1 MAQPVSM
8 TVRAVAVPRLDQGAI
23 GIHLAWSGPELSPL
37 ASGGYEI
44 RRRPHLESKTKT
56 VCAQFDT
63 QRLARLAAL
72 GVLPDELGVM
82 LLHNW
87 RPGTPGPGQATAA
100 VPAAVVVAAVANLPW
115 SVLTQELAARAP
127 QVSVSCSAE
136 SAFAIAVSGEKSVAY
151 AEIGPTAGVTLTGPS
166 IDAVVVYAR
175 RPTALSVC
183 AVQPA
188 DAAADQASWAT
199 AEVIASRLTLPLHE
213 TDPSLAD
220 AAQELARG
228 RSRLVETEALTAE
241 EAGHLAT
248 ALRPGVTHP
257 QGRPCDRVLL
267 DHADTD
273 ASFQETV
280 FSTRLGLITL
290 DPRLRRVLGFG
301 FADRTAVAG
310 VTYDYQVSGLFD
322 PADIADTIYDV
333 HQIPSGTALPSTFRI
348 GDITLR
354 FGAPTEVVLDPAPDS
369 TALSAVSRRGIAI
382 NRDGP
387 IDGFVAWWPADLACV
402 IDLPVALQHVTFE
415 LPASHH
421 LSCAGVSSA
430 NPATV
435 APVLIPPGP
444 SASVTFPAPVD
455 QLRITGSGT
464 LYALRLPGS
473 AGDGHLNCVCGPV
486 QLAAQP
492 LPAPPTTVTVTNLQ
506 SPPTI
511 LTGDITEDT
520 PVADRPQ
527 PGFRLTWAPATLGG
541 GGAWPGDLAADP
553 PTDSMAYLIEHRR
566 VYPNN
571 STDAWEPIQAGDNLT
586 FGSWPA
592 SSGPPSL
599 GYGVD
604 LDSVFP
610 LHRQRQAGADVTMS
624 VTDLLTPEATT
635 DDPPRAAAPLGS
647 SHQYRIRAMDVVGRV
662 SGAWTESAVVRL
674 EKHNPPPLPAGP
686 QPEPALVGTPPR
698 PSGPMGV
705 QARTILA
712 SDAPLSPA
720 DAALLAGHQTAVMLS
735 WGWRPAEREL
745 DPSTTEFRIYLQ
757 PDIPTTVPGT
767 VTSVSQATNQWV
779 LGFTTDRTLIA
790 DECAGMWLT
799 SGGQAFRI
807 VTHTAGSTPTITVA
821 ASLVHPAVAPQA
833 GPVTFGRPLA
843 ATHQRPESWQRV
855 AVVPLTAAD
864 TYSHVLFDVLSV
876 SAAAPTDE
884 AWVGVSAADAE
895 PYVDDEI
902 PAAQPNGGRP
912 GNESSIAAVTA
923 SARYR
928 GRPGFSVPPPLGDVP
943 EVVTDEPTG
952 RLLAVT
958 LDASALLGAGAV
970 STSATVALDR
980 CPLDAVLNI
989 TALNG
994 TDVVLR
1000 RADGTDQTVIF
1011 PNPSD
1016 DAAVRAGLA
1025 SDHPERL
1032 DTRYFLFLLG
1042 HFDSPQELFGPTG
1055 ALQPAVSLSD
1065 QLPPKPGRYF
1075 YRVRLA
1081 DPSGAVSAG
1090 GAILPIVV
1098 RVPSIA
1104 PMPAPTRRTVSVA
1117 NDTLSV
1123 GLALQPDPDLA
1134 WVLVFYS
1141 FGDWTAPPP
1150 DPPEAQLLRMPNRRD
1165 LYPSGGLRLRLVDGT
1180 LLAPTTAEVAGAGT
1194 DADGLLDLPINI
1206 TLPVGTPGQP
1216 RWVRY
1221 WCYGL
1226 SRDGIAS
1233 QPLGPYTLAV
1243 AASS

>member
-8 TVRAVAVPRLDQGAI
+8 TVRAVAIPRLDQGAI

-37 ASGGYEI
+37 GSGGYEI
-44 RRRPHLESKTKT
+44 RRRPHRESKTKT

-63 QRLARLAAL
+63 QRLARLAAQ

-87 RPGTPGPGQATAA
+87 RPGTPGPVTAA
-100 VPAAVVVAAVANLPW
+100 APAPVVIAAVANLPW
-115 SVLTQELAARAP
+115 SVFTQELATPAT

-136 SAFAIAVSGEKSVAY
+136 SAFAIAVSGEKSVAF
-151 AEIGPTAGVTLTGPS
+151 ADIGPAGGVTLTGPS
-166 IDAVVVYAR
+166 IDTVVVYAR

-188 DAAADQASWAT
+188 DPAADQASWAT
-199 AEVIASRLTLPLHE
+199 AEVIASGLTLPLHE

-228 RSRLVETEALTAE
+228 RSRLVGTETLTAE
-241 EAGHLAT
+241 EAEQLAA
-248 ALRPGVTHP
+248 ALRPGVTDP

-267 DHADTD
+267 DRTDTD
-273 ASFQETV
+273 ASSQETV

-301 FADRTAVAG
+301 FADRTAIAG
-310 VTYDYQVSGLFD
+310 VTYDYRVSGLFD

-354 FGAPTEVVLDPAPDS
+354 LGAPTEVVLDPVPDS
-369 TALSAVSRRGIAI
+369 AALSAVSRRGIAI
-382 NRDGP
+382 NRGGP
-387 IDGFVAWWPADLACV
+387 IDGFVPWWPADLACV

-415 LPASHH
+415 VPASHH

-435 APVLIPPGP
+435 APAPIPPGP

-455 QLRITGSGT
+455 QLRIAGSGT

-473 AGDGHLNCVCGPV
+473 AGDGQLNCVCGPV

-511 LTGDITEDT
+511 LTGDITEGT

-527 PGFRLTWAPATLGG
+527 PGFRVTWAPATLGG

-553 PTDSMAYLIEHRR
+553 PTDSLAYLIEHRR

-571 STDAWEPIQAGDNLT
+571 STDPWEPIQAGDNLT

-604 LDSVFP
+604 LDAVFP

-624 VTDLLTPEATT
+624 VTDLLTPDAKT

-647 SHQYRIRAMDVVGRV
+647 SHQYRIRAMDVVGRA

-674 EKHNPPPLPAGP
+674 EKHIPPPLPAGP

-712 SDAPLSPA
+712 SDPTLSSA
-720 DAALLAGHQTAVMLS
+720 DTALLAGHQCAVVLS

-843 ATHQRPESWQRV
+843 ATHQRPASWQRV
-855 AVVPLTAAD
+855 AVVPLTSAD
-864 TYSHVLFDVLSV
+864 TYSQVLFDLLSV

-895 PYVDDEI
+895 PYVGDEI

-928 GRPGFSVPPPLGDVP
+928 GRPEFSIPPPLGDVP
-943 EVVTDEPTG
+943 ELVTDEPTG
-952 RLLAVT
+952 RQLAVT
-958 LDASALLGAGAV
+958 LDASALLGGAAV
-970 STSATVALDR
+970 SAAATVALDR
-980 CPLDAVLNI
+980 CPLDAVLKI
-989 TALNG
+989 TRLAGN
-994 TDVVLR
+994 DVVLT
-1000 RADGTDQTVIF
+1000 RADGTQQVVAF

-1016 DAAVRAGLA
+1016 EATVRAGLA

-1032 DTRYFLFLLG
+1032 DTRYVLFLLC
-1042 HFDSPQELFGPTG
+1042 HFDSPQELFSPTG
-1055 ALQPAVSLSD
+1055 ALQTASALSD

-1081 DPSGAVSAG
+1081 DASGAVSTG
-1090 GAILPIVV
+1090 GAILPVAV

-1117 NDTLSV
+1117 DGILSV
-1123 GLALQPDPDLA
+1123 GLALQPDPELA
-1134 WVLVFYS
+1134 WLLLFYRV
-1141 FGDWTAPPP
+1141 GDWATAPP
-1150 DPPEAQLLRMPNRRD
+1150 DPADAQLLRMPNRRD
-1165 LYPSGGLRLRLVDGT
+1165 LYPGGGLRLRLVDGT
-1180 LLAPTTAEVAGAGT
+1180 LLAPTTADVAGAGT
-1194 DADGLLDLPINI
+1194 DSDGLLDLPITV
-1206 TLPVGTPGQP
+1206 TLTGGTPGQP

-1226 SRDGIAS
+1226 SRDGIPS
-1233 QPLGPYTLAV
+1233 QSLGPFTVAV
-1243 AASS
+1243 GASS

>member
-1 MAQPVSM
+1 MTQPVST
-8 TVRAVAVPRLDQGAI
+8 TVRAVAIPRLDQGAV
-23 GIHLAWSGPELSPL
+23 GIHLAWSGPELTPL
-37 ASGGYEI
+37 ASGGYQI
-44 RRRPHLESKTKT
+44 RRRPHRESKTKT
-56 VCAQFDT
+56 LCAQFNT
-63 QRLARLAAL
+63 QRLAQLAAV

-87 RPGTPGPGQATAA
+87 RPGTPGPVAP
-100 VPAAVVVAAVANLPW
+100 VPPAPVVMAAVANLPW
-115 SVLTQELAARAP
+115 SVFTQELATPAT

-136 SAFAIAVSGEKSVAY
+136 SAFAIAASGGKSVAFTQ
-151 AEIGPTAGVTLTGPS
+151 IGSAGGVTLSGPS
-166 IDAVVVYAR
+166 IDTVVVYAR

-188 DAAADQASWAT
+188 DPGDDQASWAS
-199 AEVIASRLTLPLHE
+199 AEVIASGLTLPLHE
-213 TDPSLAD
+213 TDPSLTD

-228 RSRLVETEALTAE
+228 RSRLLATETLTAE
-241 EAGHLAT
+241 EAEQLAA

-267 DHADTD
+267 DRTDADTD
-273 ASFQETV
+273 AQLQETV
-280 FSTRLGLITL
+280 FSTRLGLVTL

-301 FADRTAVAG
+301 FADKTAVAG
-310 VTYDYQVSGLFD
+310 VTYDYQVSGLFN
-322 PADIADTIYDV
+322 PADIADTVYAV

-348 GDITLR
+348 DDITLR
-354 FGAPTEVVLDPAPDS
+354 FGAPTQVVLDPAPGP
-369 TALSAVSRRGIAI
+369 AAQSAVSRRGIAI
-382 NRDGP
+382 NPGSP
-387 IDGFVAWWPADLACV
+387 IDGFVPWWPTDLSCV
-402 IDLPVALQHVTFE
+402 IDLPVAVQRVTFE
-415 LPASHH
+415 VPASHH

-435 APVLIPPGP
+435 AAAPIPAGP
-444 SASVTFPAPVD
+444 SAIVTFSTPVD
-455 QLRITGSGT
+455 QLRIVGSGT
-464 LYALRLPGS
+464 LYALRLPAP

-492 LPAPPTTVTVTNLQ
+492 LPAPPTAISVTDLQ

-511 LTGDITEDT
+511 LTGDITETT

-527 PGFRLTWAPATLGG
+527 PGFRITWTPATLGG
-541 GGAWPGDLAADP
+541 AGTWPSDLAADP
-553 PTDSMAYLIEHRR
+553 PTDSLAYLIEHRR
-566 VYPNN
+566 VYPDN
-571 STDAWEPIQAGDNLT
+571 STDPWEPIQAGDNLT

-592 SSGPPSL
+592 ASGPPSL

-604 LDSVFP
+604 LDAAFP

-624 VTDLLTPEATT
+624 VTDVLSPEATT

-647 SHQYRIRAMDVVGRV
+647 SHQYRISAIDVVGRV
-662 SGAWTESAVVRL
+662 SGTWTESAVVRL
-674 EKHNPPPLPAGP
+674 EKHIPPPLPAGP

-705 QARTILA
+705 AARTILA
-712 SDAPLSPA
+712 TDPTLSPA
-720 DAALLAGHQTAVMLS
+720 DAALLAGHHSAVVLS

-745 DPSTTEFRIYLQ
+745 DPTTTEFRVYLQ
-757 PDIPTTVPGT
+757 PDIPTTIPGT

-779 LGFTTDRTLIA
+779 LGFTTDRTLVA

-821 ASLVHPAVAPQA
+821 ASLLNPTVAPQT
-833 GPVTFGRPLA
+833 GPVTFGRPLNA
-843 ATHQRPESWQRV
+843 AHQRPASWQRV
-855 AVVPLTAAD
+855 AVTPLTSAD

-895 PYVDDEI
+895 SYVDDEI

-928 GRPGFSVPPPLGDVP
+928 ARPEFSIPPPLGDVP

-952 RLLAVT
+952 RRLAVT
-958 LDASALLGAGAV
+958 LDASALLGAGTV
-970 STSATVALDR
+970 STTAMVALDR

-989 TALNG
+989 TGLAG
-994 TDVVLR
+994 TDVVLQ
-1000 RADGTDQTVIF
+1000 RADGTHQVVAF

-1016 DAAVRAGLA
+1016 EAAVRAGLA

-1042 HFDSPQELFGPTG
+1042 HFDSPEQLFTTTG
-1055 ALQPAVSLSD
+1055 ALQPAGTLSD

-1081 DPSGAVSAG
+1081 DASGAVSTG
-1090 GAILPIVV
+1090 GAILPVAV

-1104 PMPAPTRRTVSVA
+1104 PMPAPTRRAVSVA
-1117 NDTLSV
+1117 DGTLSV
-1123 GLALQPDPDLA
+1123 SLALEPDPELA
-1134 WVLVFYS
+1134 WVLMFYRI
-1141 FGDWTAPPP
+1141 GDLAAASP
-1150 DPPEAQLLRMPNRRD
+1150 DPPDAQLLRMPNRRD

-1180 LLAPTTAEVAGAGT
+1180 LLAPATAEVAGAGT
-1194 DADGLLDLPINI
+1194 DSDGLLDLPITV
-1206 TLPVGTPGQP
+1206 TLPGGTPGQP

-1226 SRDGIAS
+1226 SRDGIPS
-1233 QPLGPYTLAV
+1233 QPLGPYTVAV
-1243 AASS
+1243 GASS